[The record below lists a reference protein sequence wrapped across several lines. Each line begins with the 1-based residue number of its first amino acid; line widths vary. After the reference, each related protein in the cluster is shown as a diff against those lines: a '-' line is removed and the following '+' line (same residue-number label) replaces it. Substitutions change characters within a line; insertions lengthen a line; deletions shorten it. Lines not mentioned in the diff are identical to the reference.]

1 MNTLHAITESQV
13 REALGLSPEAFE
25 EARHPSPK
33 HLHDPF
39 QYKGMFELVT
49 ALRRLKQ
56 EQEKDPSLLLIV
68 DGDYDTDGICASVIL
83 TAALS
88 VFGFQF
94 QVYIPSMAEGYG
106 MSIQA
111 VDRMK
116 QRFEQDG
123 KKIHT
128 ILTADQGIQAFAAI
142 RYAKSFGIQVLITD
156 HHPGSEHLPEVNAVV
171 DPNRPGDLYPFKG
184 NSGACVA
191 WKTMLAYA
199 SQFEK
204 EKLPLI
210 QQLILFA
217 GISNVADVMPLLDE
231 NRYTVQAAV
240 GKIQDLLRKKSYQE
254 IADTP
259 YPQYNTVFHG
269 LYDIITML
277 QEEKDRKRNAE
288 GKHPAPLPNNE
299 ELIGWYISPILNAPR
314 RVHDTCME
322 GLAAFL
328 LEDPKERREMIRRL
342 IKCNEEK
349 SELRD
354 KVLENLSTDE
364 RKKSVLCVNTRKGIA
379 GLIAGTLS
387 EQSGGLPSVVLSY
400 DHPEIPKIHLTEQD
414 LSSDIRLSGSARSS
428 ALCPLNI
435 LFTRIQEKAPHLI
448 SWGGHA
454 GGAGCSLLAKNLP
467 KFQNLLQEMIP
478 NVTEE
483 ILSQP
488 VTILLPDNQ
497 IQLYLSAPNTLIA
510 FYPRIKGGQQRM
522 MMETVNTE
530 TFTGDV
536 KETIAFLESLRP
548 FGQDFPAQTKFSLIF
563 SRFAC
568 KKTFDPTFWKTFKF
582 QLFGVEVL
590 TFDTEWAKQVKES
603 AEDTLF
609 YANAKL
615 QINDFRGKQ
624 TPQMILTPKA
634 DQSQENYVEE
644 HLSLLRKRI
653 AEKRII

>member
-1 MNTLHAITESQV
+1 MQKLHAITESQV
-13 REALGLSPEAFE
+13 REALGLSPEEFE
-25 EARHPSPK
+25 EARHPNPK
-33 HLHDPF
+33 QLHDPF
-39 QYKGMFELVT
+39 QYKGMFELIT

-56 EQEKDPSLLLIV
+56 DQEKDPSFLLVV

-106 MSIQA
+106 MSTQA
-111 VDRMK
+111 VDQMRK
-116 QRFEQDG
+116 RFEQNG
-123 KKIHT
+123 KRIHT

-142 RYAKSFGIQVLITD
+142 HYAKSFGIQVLVTD
-156 HHPGSEHLPEVNAVV
+156 HHPGSDHLPEANAVV

-199 SQFEK
+199 SRFEK

-210 QQLILFA
+210 QRLILFA
-217 GISNVADVMPLLDE
+217 GISNVADVMPLLNE
-231 NRYTVQAAV
+231 NRYTVQAAMTE
-240 GKIQDLLRKKSYQE
+240 IQNLLKKKSYRE

-269 LYDIITML
+269 LYDMITML
-277 QEEKDRKRNAE
+277 QEEKDRKRNAK
-288 GKHPAPLPNNE
+288 GKRSVPLPDNE
-299 ELIGWYISPILNAPR
+299 ELIGWYLSPMLNAPR

-364 RKKSVLCVNTRKGIA
+364 RKQPVLCVNTRKGIA
-379 GLIAGTLS
+379 GLIAGQLS
-387 EQSGGLPSVVLSY
+387 EYSGGQPSIVFSC
-400 DHPEIPKIHLTEQD
+400 DHPENPKIRFTEKD
-414 LSSDIRLSGSARSS
+414 LAPDTRLSGSARSS

-435 LFTRIQEKAPHLI
+435 LFTKIQEKAPRLI

-454 GGAGCSLLAKNLP
+454 GGAGCSLLAKDLP

-478 NVTEE
+478 EVTEE

-488 VTILLPDNQ
+488 AAVLLPDNQ
-497 IQLYLSAPNTLIA
+497 IQLYLSAPDTLIA
-510 FYPRIKGGQQRM
+510 LYPRIKDGQQRM

-530 TFTGDV
+530 TFAGDV
-536 KETIAFLESLRP
+536 TETIAFLESLRP
-548 FGQDFPAQTKFSLIF
+548 FGQDFPAQTKFFLTF
-563 SRFAC
+563 SRSAC
-568 KKTFDPTFWKTFKF
+568 KETFDPTFWKTFKF
-582 QLFGVEVL
+582 HLFGVEAL
-590 TFDTEWAKQVKES
+590 TFDTEWAKEVKER
-603 AEDTLF
+603 AEHTLF
-609 YANAKL
+609 HANVKL
-615 QINDFRGKQ
+615 QINEFRGKR
-624 TPQMILTPKA
+624 TPQMILTPSRAPEGCEA
-634 DQSQENYVEE
+634 DV
-644 HLSLLRKRI
+644 
-653 AEKRII
+653 

>member
-1 MNTLHAITESQV
+1 MQKLHAITESQV
-13 REALGLSPEAFE
+13 REALGLSPEEFE
-25 EARHPSPK
+25 EARHPNPK
-33 HLHDPF
+33 QLHDPF
-39 QYKGMFELVT
+39 QYKGMFELIT

-56 EQEKDPSLLLIV
+56 DQEKDPSLLLVI

-106 MSIQA
+106 MSTQA
-111 VDRMK
+111 VDQMRK
-116 QRFEQDG
+116 RFEQNG
-123 KKIHT
+123 KRIHT

-142 RYAKSFGIQVLITD
+142 HYAKSFGIQVLVTD
-156 HHPGSEHLPEVNAVV
+156 HHPGSNHLPEANAVV

-199 SQFEK
+199 SRFEK

-210 QQLILFA
+210 QRLILFA
-217 GISNVADVMPLLDE
+217 GISNVADVMPLLNE
-231 NRYTVQAAV
+231 NRYTVQAAMTE
-240 GKIQDLLRKKSYQE
+240 IQNLLKKKSYRE

-269 LYDIITML
+269 LYDMITML

-288 GKHPAPLPNNE
+288 GKRSVALPNNE
-299 ELIGWYISPILNAPR
+299 ELIGWYLSPMLNAPR

-328 LEDPKERREMIRRL
+328 LEDSKERREMIRRL

-364 RKKSVLCVNTRKGIA
+364 RKQPVLCVNTRKGIA

-387 EQSGGLPSVVLSY
+387 EQSGGLPSIVLSY
-400 DHPEIPKIHLTEQD
+400 DHPEVPKIHVTEKD
-414 LSSDIRLSGSARSS
+414 LPSDIRLSGSARSS

-435 LFTRIQEKAPHLI
+435 LFTRIQEKEPRLI

-454 GGAGCSLLAKNLP
+454 GGAGCSLLAKDLP

-478 NVTEE
+478 KITEE

-488 VTILLPDNQ
+488 AAILLPDNQ
-497 IQLYLSAPNTLIA
+497 IQLYLSAPDTLIA
-510 FYPRIKGGQQRM
+510 LYPRVKDGQQHM

-530 TFTGDV
+530 TFAGDI

-548 FGQDFPAQTKFSLIF
+548 FGQDFPAQTKFSLTF
-563 SRFAC
+563 SRSAC
-568 KKTFDPTFWKTFKF
+568 KKTFDPGFWKTFKF
-582 QLFGVEVL
+582 QLFGVEAL
-590 TFDTEWAKQVKES
+590 TFDVEWAKQVKEG
-603 AEDTLF
+603 AEHTLF
-609 YANAKL
+609 HANAKL
-615 QINDFRGKQ
+615 QINEFRGKQ
-624 TPQMILTPKA
+624 TPQMILTPKETTEA
-634 DQSQENYVEE
+634 DQIQEN
-644 HLSLLRKRI
+644 HK
-653 AEKRII
+653 AGA